1 MSNIQVRKAELNKFL
16 SSGDL
21 SSRFVSLFQNNENKA
36 SKFKATIVNLALDSS
51 LSQCSISSILKSALD
66 VAEINLPLAKSLG
79 QAYIVKY
86 KRDAEPVIGYKGW
99 LALAER
105 NGKIVKA
112 KPIFKCDHFKM
123 IDNGFDETIDFVP
136 DLENRK
142 EYESKWVEENLVGI
156 LVSYK
161 DISSGVISNNYVS
174 FGKIKQL
181 AGKSPARNSK
191 YSPYVDWSLEM
202 YQGKAIKYV
211 LSKTPMNDSLA
222 RAIEID
228 NKVDIENINEQKQS
242 KGLDLNKIIN
252 EQENED
258 TVDSNDAIE
267 DTEIY
272 EGEQNGN

>member
-1 MSNIQVRKAELNKFL
+1 MSNIQVRKNELNKFL

-21 SSRFVSLFQNNENKA
+21 STRFVSLFQNDENKA
-36 SKFKATIVNLALDSS
+36 SKFKATIVNLALDQS
-51 LSQCSISSILKSALD
+51 LSQCTVPSILKSALD
-66 VAEINLPLAKSLG
+66 IAEINLPLAKSLG

-105 NGKIVKA
+105 NGKIVKT
-112 KPIFKCDHFKM
+112 KPIFKCDHFKL
-123 IDNGFDETIDFVP
+123 IDNGFDETIDFIP
-136 DLENRK
+136 DFENRK
-142 EYESKWVEENLVGI
+142 EYEPKWVEDNLVGI

-161 DISSGVISNNYVS
+161 DISSNVISNNYVS

-222 RAIEID
+222 KAIEID
-228 NKVDIENINEQKQS
+228 NKVDIENIQEHKQS
-242 KGLDLNKIIN
+242 KGLDLNKLIN
-252 EQENED
+252 EQEKDD
-258 TVDSNDAIE
+258 TVDSNEVIE
-267 DTEIY
+267 DTEILQ
-272 EGEQNGN
+272 GE